1 MAGAAI
7 AINVEIDDRE
17 VIAAL
22 RRLQAAGADM
32 EPVFRSIGERLLI
45 NTRARFDREESPE
58 GTAWAPLAE
67 ATLRRKMLR
76 GVRRGKDQKRKSL
89 TGRDG
94 STKPNAIRALAG
106 AQILVERGYL
116 HDTLRYQ
123 ASASGVELGTDRIY
137 GATHQFGR
145 GHIPARPFLGLSSG
159 DRQDI
164 LSIVSDHLRRALGSQ

>member
-22 RRLQAAGADM
+22 RRLLAAGGDM

-45 NTRARFDREESPE
+45 NTRSRFARQESPE
-58 GTAWAPLAE
+58 GVAWAPLSPAYR
-67 ATLRRKMLR
+67 ARKKKN
-76 GVRRGKDQKRKSL
+76 KDKIL
-89 TGRDG
+89 T
-94 STKPNAIRALAG
+94 A
-106 AQILVERGYL
+106 RGYL

-123 ASASGVELGTDRIY
+123 ASEFGVEIGTDRIY

-145 GHIPARPFLGLSSG
+145 DGIPARPFLGLSDG

-164 LSIVSDHLRRALGSQ
+164 LGIVSDHLRRAIGT